1 MSIHFKNDFFENNTF
16 SSLFAWIGEELGFD
30 KKLYLLPRTVSE
42 SEAHY
47 FLWDHS
53 KFYDDNGDQIY
64 GNGLKQAVPTSF
76 LIIYWMGRAFNIF

>member
-1 MSIHFKNDFFENNTF
+1 M
-16 SSLFAWIGEELGFD
+16 GFD

-42 SEAHY
+42 SEVHY

-53 KFYDDNGDQIY
+53 KFYDDNRDEIY

-76 LIIYWMGRAFNIF
+76 LIVYWMGRAFNIF